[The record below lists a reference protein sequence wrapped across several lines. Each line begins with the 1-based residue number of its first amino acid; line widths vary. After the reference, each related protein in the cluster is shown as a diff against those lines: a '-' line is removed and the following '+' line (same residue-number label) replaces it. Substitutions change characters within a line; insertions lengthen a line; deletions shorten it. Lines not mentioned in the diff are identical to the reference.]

1 MNLLIPIKNQADKIQ
16 KTAIDHVK
24 NEEILKVFYSNI
36 FNSSQ
41 VSKSFDLFSLKAQ
54 SNNQFNEIYSRLNK

>member
-1 MNLLIPIKNQADKIQ
+1 MNLLIPIKNEAEKIQ

>member
-1 MNLLIPIKNQADKIQ
+1 MNLLIPIKNEAEKIQ
-16 KTAIDHVK
+16 IDHVK